1 MPKMRHED
9 KQRARELRTQG
20 WSYNDI
26 LKEVG
31 VSKST
36 LSLWLRD
43 IPLTGEQISALS
55 CKFRAGRE
63 KFIHKMRVRRDDRW
77 AEYHWEAEAEYAVLS
92 QDPAFMFGLAL
103 YIGEGSK
110 TQPNSLRLSNCNPG
124 VIRKGLQFFLKIG
137 VSPTSVRCA
146 VHLHPGLCVETAETH
161 WQEITGLLPAQFY
174 KTTVALSRASSGTK
188 TNVQRYGTCHLV
200 IHQTRLR
207 QKMEKWMELSLTD
220 GPLV

>member
-1 MPKMRHED
+1 MPTMRRED

-26 LKEVG
+26 LREVG

-43 IPLTGEQISALS
+43 IPLTDEQIAALS
-55 CKFRAGRE
+55 DKFRAGRE

-77 AEYHWEAEAEYAVLS
+77 AEYHREAEAEYAALS

-110 TQPNSLRLSNCNPG
+110 TQPNSLRLSNCDPG

-146 VHLHPGLCVETAETH
+146 VHLHPGLCVETAEAY
-161 WQEITGLLPAQFY
+161 WQEITGLTPAQFY

-188 TNVQRYGTCHLV
+188 TNVQCYGTCHLV

>member
-1 MPKMRHED
+1 MRFEE
-9 KQRARELRTQG
+9 KQRARELRGQG

-31 VSKST
+31 VAKST

-43 IPLTGEQISALS
+43 IPLTNEQIAALS
-55 CKFRAGRE
+55 DKFRAGRE

-77 AEYHWEAEAEYAVLS
+77 AEYHREAEAEYAVLS
-92 QDPAFMFGLAL
+92 RDPIFMFGLAL

-110 TQPNSLRLSNCNPG
+110 TQPNSLRFSNCNPG
-124 VIRKGLQFFLKIG
+124 VIRTSLQFFLTIG
-137 VSPTSVRCA
+137 VAQSSVRCA
-146 VHLHPGLCVETAETH
+146 VHLHPGLCIETAEVY
-161 WQEITGLLPAQFY
+161 WQGVTELPLAQFY

-200 IHQTRLR
+200 AHQTIIR
-207 QKMEKWMELSLTD
+207 QKLERWMELSLLE

>member
-1 MPKMRHED
+1 MRVEG

-43 IPLTGEQISALS
+43 IPLTDEQIAALLN
-55 CKFRAGRE
+55 KQNAGRE
-63 KFIHKMRVRRDDRW
+63 KFARNAAVRRDSRW
-77 AEYHWEAEAEYAVLS
+77 AEYHSEAETEYAVLS

-110 TQPNSLRLSNCNPG
+110 TQPNSLRFSNCDPG
-124 VIRKGLQFFLKIG
+124 VIRKSLQFFLKIG
-137 VSPTSVRCA
+137 VAQSSVRCA
-146 VHLHPGLCVETAETH
+146 VHLHPGLCVEAAELH
-161 WQEITGLLPAQFY
+161 WQEITGLPPAQFY

-188 TNVQRYGTCHLV
+188 TNVQCYGTCHLV

-207 QKMEKWMELSLTD
+207 QKMEKWMDLSLLD

>member
-1 MPKMRHED
+1 MRAEE

-26 LKEVG
+26 LQEVG

-43 IPLTGEQISALS
+43 IPLTDEQTDALS
-55 CKFRAGRE
+55 GKFRAGRE
-63 KFIHKMRVRRDDRW
+63 KFIHTMRVRRDDRW
-77 AEYHWEAEAEYAVLS
+77 AEYHQEAEAEYAELS
-92 QDPAFMFGLAL
+92 KDAAFMFGLAL

-110 TQPNSLRLSNCNPG
+110 TQPNSQRFANCDPA

-137 VSPTSVRCA
+137 LTEPQIRCA
-146 VHLHPGLCVETAETH
+146 VHLHPNLDVAAAETY
-161 WQEITGLLPAQFY
+161 WQKVTDLPPTQFY
-174 KTTVALSRASSGTK
+174 KTTVALSRASTGNRI
-188 TNVQRYGTCHLV
+188 NVQRYGTCHLV
-200 IHQTRLR
+200 AHQTRTR
-207 QKMEKWMELSLTD
+207 QKLAKWMELALKD

>member
-1 MPKMRHED
+1 MQRED

-26 LKEVG
+26 LQEVS

-43 IPLTGEQISALS
+43 IPLTDEQIAALLS
-55 CKFRAGRE
+55 KQDAGRE
-63 KFIHKMRVRRDDRW
+63 KFIRSTTSRRNDRW
-77 AEYHWEAEAEYAVLS
+77 AEYHAEAEAEYAELS
-92 QDPAFMFGLAL
+92 KAPAFMFGLAL

-110 TQPNSLRLSNCNPG
+110 TQPNSLRFANCDPR
-124 VIRKGLQFFLKIG
+124 VIRRGLQFFLKIG
-137 VSPTSVRCA
+137 LLMPQIRCA
-146 VHLHPGLCVETAETH
+146 VHLHPNLDVAEAEAY
-161 WQEITGLLPAQFY
+161 WQEATGLLPLQFY
-174 KTTVALSRASSGTK
+174 KTTVALSRASTGNK

-200 IHQTRLR
+200 AHQTRTR
-207 QKMEKWMELSLTD
+207 QKLAKWMELALKD